1 MLNSSCSWSVHTNSI
16 NVVFFDGLYCLVLRR
31 ASYLDAFS
39 TYPIMRS
46 CSACFI
52 TTDTPEASEYRS
64 SRTRYSFHSD
74 NYAPCRYHTNC
85 LAYIR
90 QCLCFCIVWT
100 IPSPLRNQGSLKFNL
115 LSKVKP
121 KGISVLIISKTQSL
135 EGHLPSSIIL
145 DFHWN

>member
-1 MLNSSCSWSVHTNSI
+1 MVGRYIIVSRTKIFFEARRKDTNYQAIQNSEAISGCMLRSSCSWTLHISSI
-16 NVVFFDGLYCLVLRR
+16 NVIFFDGLYCLVLRR

-85 LAYIR
+85 LAYIY

-100 IPSPLRNQGSLKFNL
+100 IPSSYNTF
-115 LSKVKP
+115 
-121 KGISVLIISKTQSL
+121 
-135 EGHLPSSIIL
+135 
-145 DFHWN
+145 

>member
-1 MLNSSCSWSVHTNSI
+1 MIPTKSKNQAIQFSEAISSCVLRSSCSWTLHTSSI

-85 LAYIR
+85 LAYI
-90 QCLCFCIVWT
+90 T
-100 IPSPLRNQGSLKFNL
+100 PSL
-115 LSKVKP
+115 LIWN
-121 KGISVLIISKTQSL
+121 GMDYTFISFLQ
-135 EGHLPSSIIL
+135 
-145 DFHWN
+145 